1 MTLWIYLHFPALQ
14 LDTLYAEQERPLV
27 IIDDRDNHVVQASS
41 SALKQG
47 VKMGMGLGSAA
58 SMCRELQVHPYDEN
72 VETQAIEEVAQWLYL
87 VTSDIV
93 LLPPKGILLRASNML
108 SLYSGLENYWH
119 TLKNHLALRKT
130 RYWYGSGFSP
140 LSAILVGKSGS
151 NIIIDNKDQ
160 ILAAI
165 NDYPLTATELN
176 IKQIE
181 KLARVGVRDIK
192 ALLAVP
198 IQDLA
203 RRFDIDLV
211 NYVGKLLG
219 QFKHPVSF
227 YQPPEA
233 FSSHFELLY
242 EIENVQWLEK
252 PLLRLLKRLE
262 QFLTLRNQVAF
273 ELELILTQRDN
284 IPNSLYFTSAQGE
297 YSCVKWAKLCQLTL
311 ESVQLSQPVLEMT
324 LKVIRAGEMN
334 PDMTDIFDGEKGRT
348 TALELITLLQAKLGQ
363 TKVNKPS
370 LSDDPRPE
378 KRCQYIS
385 ATEPTTATLRSTE
398 LRPSLL
404 LPEPEPLCE
413 VVSLIHGPERIVT
426 GWWDNQPITRDYF
439 IAHSEQGRWLWV
451 FRNQDKQWFLHGQ
464 FS

>member
-14 LDTLYAEQERPLV
+14 LDTLYAEHEYPLV
-27 IIDDRDNHVVQASS
+27 IIEGRDNHVVQASTC
-41 SALKQG
+41 ALKQG
-47 VKMGMGLGSAA
+47 ITIGMGLGSAA
-58 SMCRELQVHPYDEN
+58 SMCSDLQVHPYDEN
-72 VETQAIEEVAQWLYL
+72 VENQTIEEIAQWLYL

-93 LLPPKGILLRASNML
+93 LLPPKGILLRVTNML
-108 SLYSGLENYWH
+108 SLYSGLDNYWH
-119 TLKNHLALRKT
+119 TLSAHLGLRKT
-130 RYWYGSGFSP
+130 RYCYGSGFSP
-140 LSAILVGKSGS
+140 LSAILLGKSAS
-151 NIIIDNKDQ
+151 NIIIDDKDK

-165 NDYPLTATELN
+165 NDYPLSATELDF
-176 IKQIE
+176 KQVE
-181 KLARVGVRDIK
+181 KLARVGIRDIK

-219 QFKHPVSF
+219 QFKHPVNF
-227 YQPPEA
+227 YHPPEA
-233 FSSHFELLY
+233 FCSHLELLY

-252 PLLRLLKRLE
+252 PLSRLLKRLE

-284 IPNSLYFTSAQGE
+284 IKNSLHFTSAQGE
-297 YSCVKWAKLCQLTL
+297 YACAKWAKLCQLTL
-311 ESVQLSQPVLEMT
+311 ESIQLSQPVLAMT
-324 LKVIRAGEMN
+324 LKVIRSGEIN
-334 PDMTDIFDGEKGRT
+334 QSVTDIFDGEKGQT

-363 TKVNKPS
+363 TQVNKPN

-378 KRCQYIS
+378 KRNQYIA
-385 ATEPTTATLRSTE
+385 ATEPTSHTFRRPE

-413 VVSLIHGPERIVT
+413 IVSLIHGPERLVT